1 MEKQFIL
8 HLFTAGIALL
18 VFAFVWAGILL
29 GRKHVRW
36 DDKYDASAY
45 CFFVLLVSL
54 ITVFYGLKAYFWF
67 TEHIIYLP

>member
-8 HLFTAGIALL
+8 DLFTAGISLL
-18 VFAFVWAGILL
+18 VFAFMWAGIIL

-45 CFFVLLVSL
+45 CFFVTLVSL
-54 ITVFYGLKAYFWF
+54 VTVYYGLKAYFWF